1 MYQVLVAEDEPW
13 IRDAVVEMVE
23 KLHPQFSVAGE
34 ASNGEEAWSFINEH
48 WPSIVIT
55 DIMMPKKTGLWLIE
69 QIHELNLPVVVI
81 VVSGYDNFQYAK
93 QAMRFGINEYLL
105 KPMDEEELHSA
116 LRRSMKRLE
125 SMSEVHEGYLFIQQ
139 FIELLPEQ
147 KQQAL
152 IQGLYSLLDY
162 ILKLMVL
169 SPSIAKSLL
178 TILNSKI
185 NELFLAIIPQYTP
198 IPLTD
203 ENEQDIRKHFVSLMD
218 VWLDASPNYEFHP
231 LIVSIKKACDYMDS
245 HYYESFTLARL
256 AGMSHMSVSYFCM
269 LFKKTTGQTCLNYLN
284 QVRLQKAKALLQE
297 PDLKIY
303 EIADM
308 VGYTSLP
315 YFNRIFKQIVKITPV
330 EYRKCLDYE

>member
-1 MYQVLVAEDEPW
+1 MFQVLVAEDELW

-34 ASNGEEAWSFINEH
+34 ANNGEEAWNFINEY

-69 QIHELNLPVVVI
+69 QIHQFNLPVVVI

-105 KPMDEEELHSA
+105 KPVDEEELHGA
-116 LRRSMKRLE
+116 LSRSMKRLE
-125 SMSEVHEGYLFIQQ
+125 SMTEVHEGYLLIQQ

-147 KQQAL
+147 KQQGL
-152 IQGLYSLLDY
+152 LQGLYSLLDY

-169 SPSIAKSLL
+169 SPSMAKSLL
-178 TILNSKI
+178 TILNSKL
-185 NELFLAIIPQYTP
+185 NELFFAIIPEYSP
-198 IPLTD
+198 IPLTE
-203 ENEQDIRKHFVSLMD
+203 ENEHGIRKHFASLMD
-218 VWLDASPNYEFHP
+218 VWLLASPKYEFQP
-231 LIVSIKKACDYMDS
+231 LKISIKKVCDYIDA
-245 HYYESFTLARL
+245 HYYENFTLARL
-256 AGMSHMSVSYFCM
+256 AGMSHMSVSYFSM

-284 QVRLQKAKALLQE
+284 QVRLQKAKGLLQE

-315 YFNRIFKQIVKITPV
+315 YFNRIFKQFVKITPV
-330 EYRKCLDYE
+330 EYRKCLHYE